1 MDEDLKK
8 VFWVIVAIAIIAVF
22 SVFVVKPAVGKI
34 KGTKSSIESLDYD
47 AQVGGAVDPAN
58 P

>member
-8 VFWVIVAIAIIAVF
+8 IFWVIVAIAVIAVF
-22 SVFVVKPAVGKI
+22 SVFIVKPAVAKI
-34 KGTKSSIESLDYD
+34 KGAKSSIESLDYD
-47 AQVGGAVDPAN
+47 AQVGGAVDPSN